1 MNSILLPRLFAID
14 TSILSKVVDD
24 FFNTSND
31 KRGKALK
38 FLSTLADRC
47 LIPLFCMHHLQEI
60 LQHENDSVVLKRLWF
75 IKKFPQV
82 AWIKPSSPEG
92 LVSSIIDIQGNEILK
107 LMDSPKSSI
116 HQMTSEIKQH
126 LIEYSSGARFVNR
139 IENELLA
146 LRGLKVFEIQKAK
159 AISSITHVI
168 DQKINNF
175 KLNELHRSKLKSF
188 KKVNESLGQL
198 RFILKEKLL
207 KRGDEKL
214 ENHDQLIDKFIN
226 EVTNDGVKMYINDS
240 KSLYQNFINSSGLE
254 EHEID
259 ENMSLGDLGYYSV
272 FKNKLK
278 VIARTYNFDMEK
290 ALKIPQNQIPSW
302 FIWLE
307 IDKKIK
313 EEKRASGSSI
323 IDKYLAALVFYSDI
337 LIVDKRLKEYFTQIC
352 RKNKPYS
359 FVNKRVISLSN
370 YGDLD
375 EMLQRMN

>member
-92 LVSSIIDIQGNEILK
+92 LVGSIIDIQGNEILK

-198 RFILKEKLL
+198 RFI
-207 KRGDEKL
+207 
-214 ENHDQLIDKFIN
+214 
-226 EVTNDGVKMYINDS
+226 
-240 KSLYQNFINSSGLE
+240 
-254 EHEID
+254 
-259 ENMSLGDLGYYSV
+259 
-272 FKNKLK
+272 
-278 VIARTYNFDMEK
+278 
-290 ALKIPQNQIPSW
+290 QIG
-302 FIWLE
+302 
-307 IDKKIK
+307 
-313 EEKRASGSSI
+313 RAH
-323 IDKYLAALVFYSDI
+323 V
-337 LIVDKRLKEYFTQIC
+337 
-352 RKNKPYS
+352 
-359 FVNKRVISLSN
+359 
-370 YGDLD
+370 
-375 EMLQRMN
+375 